1 MHLPGHQDAHGPR
14 RHDNPAAAVAVP
26 AHRAEAQAE
35 LIPLMRVA
43 WCCARGPWRVA
54 VPLQDDAVVDAS
66 PDVMTAAVGQ
76 QSRPALGAI
85 GHDRMLCN
93 AHRMSESSV
102 PRPSRLDRVAD
113 AVDAQRVG
121 AAWGAWRAAGHQHHQ
136 IPLIAAADV
145 LQGRATWR
153 TMSSACATSG
163 TTNVSANRPSRILGP
178 CRSTST
184 PTLWPLASPA
194 ARTLRYAARWLAW
207 LPWLMLS
214 RATSSPAATSAA
226 TKARHPTRAAA
237 LVSG

>member
-1 MHLPGHQDAHGPR
+1 MHLPGHQDAHGPG

-43 WCCARGPWRVA
+43 WYCARGPWRVA

-121 AAWGAWRAAGHQHHQ
+121 AAWGAWRAAGHQRGN
-136 IPLIAAADV
+136 
-145 LQGRATWR
+145 QGQPPNKG
-153 TMSSACATSG
+153 SG
-163 TTNVSANRPSRILGP
+163 AGL
-178 CRSTST
+178 
-184 PTLWPLASPA
+184 
-194 ARTLRYAARWLAW
+194 
-207 LPWLMLS
+207 
-214 RATSSPAATSAA
+214 
-226 TKARHPTRAAA
+226 
-237 LVSG
+237 

>member
-1 MHLPGHQDAHGPR
+1 MHLPGHQDAHGPG

-43 WCCARGPWRVA
+43 WCCARGPWRGA

-76 QSRPALGAI
+76 QSRTALGAI

-121 AAWGAWRAAGHQHHQ
+121 AAWVPCGRPATSTTRSPLSQRPMSCRAAS
-136 IPLIAAADV
+136 A
-145 LQGRATWR
+145 WR
-153 TMSSACATSG
+153 TMSSVCATSG

-214 RATSSPAATSAA
+214 RATSSPGGHQRGNQGQPPNKGS
-226 TKARHPTRAAA
+226 
-237 LVSG
+237 

>member
-43 WCCARGPWRVA
+43 WYCARGPWRVA

-93 AHRMSESSV
+93 AHRMSES
-102 PRPSRLDRVAD
+102 PGTPALTSRSR
-113 AVDAQRVG
+113 RRCG
-121 AAWGAWRAAGHQHHQ
+121 GRAARWCGLGCLAAGHQHHQ

-145 LQGRATWR
+145 LQGRATWG
-153 TMSSACATSG
+153 TMSSVCATSG

-194 ARTLRYAARWLAW
+194 A
-207 LPWLMLS
+207 
-214 RATSSPAATSAA
+214 
-226 TKARHPTRAAA
+226 
-237 LVSG
+237 

>member
-1 MHLPGHQDAHGPR
+1 GTG
-14 RHDNPAAAVAVP
+14 RHHNPAAAVAVP

-43 WCCARGPWRVA
+43 WYCARGPWRVA

-121 AAWGAWRAAGHQHHQ
+121 AAWGAWGRPATRTTRSPYRSGRCPAG
-136 IPLIAAADV
+136 PRYLADHV
-145 LQGRATWR
+145 VGVRHLRDHERLGEPPQ
-153 TMSSACATSG
+153 
-163 TTNVSANRPSRILGP
+163 PDLGP

-194 ARTLRYAARWLAW
+194 ARTLRYAAWWLAW

-214 RATSSPAATSAA
+214 RATSSPA
-226 TKARHPTRAAA
+226 
-237 LVSG
+237 